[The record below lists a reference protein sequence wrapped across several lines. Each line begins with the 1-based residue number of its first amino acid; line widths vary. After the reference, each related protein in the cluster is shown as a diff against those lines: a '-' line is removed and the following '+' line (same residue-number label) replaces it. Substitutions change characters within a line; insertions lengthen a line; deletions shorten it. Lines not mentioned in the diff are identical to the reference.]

1 MQVIVEADGGSRGN
15 PGPAGYGAVVL
26 DADGRRVLAERQ
38 GGLGVTTNNVAEYT
52 GLIEG
57 LRAAAELGATR
68 VDVRMDSKLVVEQ
81 MCGRWK
87 IKHPALQPLAGQA
100 RQLAARFD
108 EVTYQ
113 WVPRA
118 QNARADR
125 LANQAMD
132 SQSAGGSA
140 RQEKRR
146 PEPEQ
151 TMIPLE
157 TASTEADSRPAPA
170 QWTGAQG
177 APTRMFLLR
186 HGETAMSLERRYSGR
201 GDVPLTD
208 HGRAQAQAAAKR
220 FAAMNPARWRTGE
233 DAPDGP
239 VPVISSPL
247 SRAVATAEQ
256 VAAALGSTVE
266 QHPGLL
272 ETDFGQWE
280 GLTFA
285 EAAARDT
292 ELHAAWLGDTSVAP
306 PGGESFDV
314 VHGRVR
320 RARDEL
326 LARYGGRTIVVVTH
340 VTPIKCLLRMALNVG
355 PELMFR
361 LHLDIA
367 SLSVVE
373 FYPDGHACV
382 RLVNDTAH
390 LE

>member
-1 MQVIVEADGGSRGN
+1 M
-15 PGPAGYGAVVL
+15 
-26 DADGRRVLAERQ
+26 
-38 GGLGVTTNNVAEYT
+38 
-52 GLIEG
+52 
-57 LRAAAELGATR
+57 
-68 VDVRMDSKLVVEQ
+68 
-81 MCGRWK
+81 
-87 IKHPALQPLAGQA
+87 
-100 RQLAARFD
+100 
-108 EVTYQ
+108 
-113 WVPRA
+113 
-118 QNARADR
+118 
-125 LANQAMD
+125 
-132 SQSAGGSA
+132 
-140 RQEKRR
+140 
-146 PEPEQ
+146 
-151 TMIPLE
+151 
-157 TASTEADSRPAPA
+157 
-170 QWTGAQG
+170 
-177 APTRMFLLR
+177 
-186 HGETAMSLERRYSGR
+186 
-201 GDVPLTD
+201 
-208 HGRAQAQAAAKR
+208 
-220 FAAMNPARWRTGE
+220 
-233 DAPDGP
+233 
-239 VPVISSPL
+239 
-247 SRAVATAEQ
+247 
-256 VAAALGSTVE
+256 E